1 MEDFLF
7 LEENSSKFSFFGLI
21 NTIFTR
27 IFKLILN
34 LINKKTK
41 TIIKI
46 SQNQDKWPRMSF
58 YLDQTVA
65 LVLRG
70 SNAKPP
76 ELEITSNGKLSSIS
90 EIEKEEIMGRFE
102 KWLEDCF
109 ERFF

>member
-46 SQNQDKWPRMSF
+46 CLNQNKLPRMS
-58 YLDQTVA
+58 QTVA

-102 KWLEDCF
+102 KWLE
-109 ERFF
+109 EV